1 MDTVKTTILI
11 NPTYPSDFY
20 RFLTLLKYFTKQ
32 KDIQKYFFCFL
43 CQDQR
48 WFKLLQGSILLLTH
62 NGGL

>member
-32 KDIQKYFFCFL
+32 KDIQNFFLFL
-43 CQDQR
+43 MSR
-48 WFKLLQGSILLLTH
+48 PTMV
-62 NGGL
+62 